1 MLRMASCSR
10 ETSLCQQSHT
20 SIHDALVQVLD
31 MCHVR
36 VCRAQWPAVRDHFEG
51 GGEQAGHPPLAGV
64 HLVLLL
70 PHLCPGNGSLLVS
83 LFSHLHSLYP

>member
-1 MLRMASCSR
+1 ML
-10 ETSLCQQSHT
+10 H
-20 SIHDALVQVLD
+20 

-36 VCRAQWPAVRDHFEG
+36 GCRAQRPAVRDHPEG
-51 GGEQAGHPPLAGV
+51 GGEQAGHPPLVGV

-83 LFSHLHSLYP
+83 LLFHMYFS